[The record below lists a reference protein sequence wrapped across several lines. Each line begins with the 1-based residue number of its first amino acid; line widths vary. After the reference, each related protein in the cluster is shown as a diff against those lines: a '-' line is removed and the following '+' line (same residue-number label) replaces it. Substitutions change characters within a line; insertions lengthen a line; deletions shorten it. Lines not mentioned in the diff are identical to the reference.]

1 MCNNNRKF
9 VQNYSKI
16 TTPLNNLLC
25 KDVKFEWTDE
35 CQNSFDSLK
44 KALLSSPMLSYPD
57 MSKNFTLTCDASSS
71 AIGFVLGQLYDN
83 GKEYTI
89 AYGGRSLS
97 PCEKKW
103 STSEQEMLAVLEG
116 NSHI

>member
-1 MCNNNRKF
+1 MCNYYRKF
-9 VQNYSKI
+9 VQNYSKL

-25 KDVKFEWTDE
+25 KNVKFEWTDE

-44 KALLSSPMLSYPD
+44 KVLLSSPILSYPVI
-57 MSKNFTLTCDASSS
+57 SKILSLTCDASSS
-71 AIGFVLGQLYDN
+71 AIGSVLGQLDDN
-83 GKEYTI
+83 GKEHVI

-116 NSHI
+116 IRT

>member
-1 MCNNNRKF
+1 
-9 VQNYSKI
+9 
-16 TTPLNNLLC
+16 
-25 KDVKFEWTDE
+25 
-35 CQNSFDSLK
+35 
-44 KALLSSPMLSYPD
+44 

-83 GKEYTI
+83 GKEYII

-116 NSHI
+116 NSHL